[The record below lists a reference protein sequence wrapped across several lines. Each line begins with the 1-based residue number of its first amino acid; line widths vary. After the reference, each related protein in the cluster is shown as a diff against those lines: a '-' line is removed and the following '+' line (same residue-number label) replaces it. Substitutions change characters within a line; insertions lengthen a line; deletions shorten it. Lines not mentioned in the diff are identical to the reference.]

1 MGARRQSPLV
11 GGWRY
16 LGITD
21 GVGPVH
27 ITPCGGALFHAPR
40 RRRFSSGRSRFA
52 CCSLSADV
60 ELRRRSARL
69 QGGASPR
76 PQRILPS
83 LRGRERMHQSPLS
96 RITTWITKV
105 IRPTAIDAPAVY
117 ALRAAWSL
125 HPGVRAVTN

>member
-27 ITPCGGALFHAPR
+27 ITPCGGAHFHAPR

-52 CCSLSADV
+52 CCPSSANV
-60 ELRRRSARL
+60 TLRRSARL
-69 QGGASPR
+69 QGGASPP

-83 LRGRERMHQSPLS
+83 LRRDERMHQSPLS

-105 IRPTAIDAPAVY
+105 IRPKAIDAPAVY

-125 HPGVRAVTN
+125 HPGVRTVTN